1 MPVETSTLQCES
13 LRRRAEAQ
21 RVTSRAPRSTAAG
34 DKARRFTFA
43 FQDSPRRDVQAKRR
57 LAIAEYLDG
66 WAGAEIVA
74 ERLERDT
81 LRVWVTFTTARAVP
95 VEIAEQFV
103 RECPH
108 VVRGTFAAE

>member
-1 MPVETSTLQCES
+1 VPITTT

-43 FQDSPRRDVQAKRR
+43 FLDSSRREVQAKRR
-57 LAIAEYLDG
+57 QAIAEHLEG

-81 LRVWVTFTTARAVP
+81 LRVWVVFTAARAVP
-95 VEIAEQFV
+95 VEVAEQFV
-103 RECPH
+103 GECPH
-108 VVRGTFAAE
+108 VVRGTFAAA